1 MPCCMKEKKQDE
13 KEEQE
18 ERSMTLSECY
28 GLAGG
33 DYEEVVERIGN
44 EILVERF
51 LLKFLQDPSYVQL
64 TAAIEENDVQSA
76 FRAVHTLKGVCLN
89 LGLTDLF
96 KVSSDLTEK
105 LRGLDMHGYEPYY
118 EKVQKEYKRV
128 SDTLQQYI
136 AQKSGKQV

>member
-1 MPCCMKEKKQDE
+1 
-13 KEEQE
+13 
-18 ERSMTLSECY
+18 MTLSECY
-28 GLAGG
+28 NLAGG

-51 LLKFLQDPSYVQL
+51 LLKFLHDPSYVQL
-64 TAAIEENDVQSA
+64 TAALEENDVQSA

-96 KVSSDLTEK
+96 QVSSALTEK
-105 LRGLDMHGYEPYY
+105 LRGMDMSGYEPYFA
-118 EKVQKEYKRV
+118 KVQKEYQRV

-136 AQKSGKQV
+136 AQKDGKQV